1 MESGRESLSF
11 SSQPKV
17 MNDGRNIYKLI
28 EMSLSFPF
36 HAETNGNVTS
46 SIRNIPPTELL
57 TY

>member
-17 MNDGRNIYKLI
+17 MNDGQNIYKLL

-36 HAETNGNVTS
+36 HAETNDNVTS